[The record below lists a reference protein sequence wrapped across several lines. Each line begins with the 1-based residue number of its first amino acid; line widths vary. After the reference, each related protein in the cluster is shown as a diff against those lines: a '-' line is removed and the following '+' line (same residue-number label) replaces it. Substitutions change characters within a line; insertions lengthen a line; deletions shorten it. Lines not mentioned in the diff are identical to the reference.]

1 MGWAVWGSNPGGGQ
15 RFVYSQNPPHLLWGP
30 RTLILDGYRPSFEE
44 VKQPGRVTG
53 ISPPYMVEVKN
64 VWSFAST
71 PLIRLWRGLGQIEL
85 LYLQSLT
92 FTTILNLRIAF
103 QAS

>member
-1 MGWAVWGSNPGGGQ
+1 
-15 RFVYSQNPPHLLWGP
+15 
-30 RTLILDGYRPSFEE
+30 
-44 VKQPGRVTG
+44 
-53 ISPPYMVEVKN
+53 MVEVKN